1 MPGISDDAN
10 RPLPSMPIRSFSWMR
25 IFLHYLSSR
34 LPSFDKCLEKR
45 SKKFTVTNGD
55 EQATSAVAI
64 SNDQPQLA
72 QSKQIAFVVLV
83 CLPVRL
89 RCLPDKPTFGARQP
103 VAAGLGDPRGA
114 GCLAAK

>member
-1 MPGISDDAN
+1 MPGSSDSAN
-10 RPLPSMPIRSFSWMR
+10 RPLPSILTRSFSRMR
-25 IFLHYLSSR
+25 IFLHHLSSCS
-34 LPSFDKCLEKR
+34 PSFDKCLEKR

-89 RCLPDKPTFGARQP
+89 RRLPDKPSLGARQP
-103 VAAGLGDPRGA
+103 VGTGLEDPRRA
-114 GCLAAK
+114 GRLA